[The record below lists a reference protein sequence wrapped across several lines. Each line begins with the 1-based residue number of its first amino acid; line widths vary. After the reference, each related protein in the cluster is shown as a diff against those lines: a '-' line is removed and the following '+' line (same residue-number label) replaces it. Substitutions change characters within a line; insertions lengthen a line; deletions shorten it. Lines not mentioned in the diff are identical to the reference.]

1 MAEFLSKELDAVK
14 GPFVPVAL
22 DAANATNARVKRFR
36 ATFDL
41 AAQASGSTLVLI
53 DKLPK
58 SFVFLAA
65 MVTTSVTLGTAT
77 LSIDGVHTDEDGVE
91 QVETGKYSTARAI
104 TSVETPVLL
113 GKTTASKEREYDEKI
128 TATVGTAA
136 LPASGTLV
144 IDVLCSSVA

>member
-1 MAEFLSKELDAVK
+1 MAEFLSKELEAVK

-41 AAQASGSTLVLI
+41 AAQASGDELVI
-53 DKLPK
+53 VEKLPK
-58 SFVFLAA
+58 EFVVLTAL
-65 MVTTSVTLGTAT
+65 VTTTVSLGTAT
-77 LSIDGVHTDEDGVE
+77 LSIDGTDLTTGTKTV
-91 QVETGKYSTARAI
+91 GKYSAARAV

-113 GKTTASKEREYDEKI
+113 GKTSGCQDRTANEKI

-144 IDVLCSSVA
+144 IELLCSSVA